1 VPKSTNVLI
10 AIRGANRS
18 ADIWGPDAEE
28 WKPER
33 WLSPLPDSVA
43 KARIPGMYRNMMTFL
58 AGGHACIGFK
68 FAQLEEKV
76 VLSLLLESFVFSL
89 VENKD
94 IVWNFAAI
102 VTPTVKGEPHDKLQL
117 PLKLTPVQ
125 RSSRLGVI
133 VE

>member
-1 VPKSTNVLI
+1 VASSSLNWKRVSEVSFCCISIPLI
-10 AIRGANRS
+10 YFGS
-18 ADIWGPDAEE
+18 
-28 WKPER
+28 
-33 WLSPLPDSVA
+33 LS
-43 KARIPGMYRNMMTFL
+43 
-58 AGGHACIGFK
+58 
-68 FAQLEEKV
+68 EV

-117 PLKLTPVQ
+117 PLKLTPAQ

>member
-1 VPKSTNVLI
+1 LYQDDVFGGRARLHVSDSRPAIVKRNPQTVQFKVASSSLNWKRVSEVSFCCIPIPLI
-10 AIRGANRS
+10 YFGS
-18 ADIWGPDAEE
+18 
-28 WKPER
+28 
-33 WLSPLPDSVA
+33 LS
-43 KARIPGMYRNMMTFL
+43 
-58 AGGHACIGFK
+58 
-68 FAQLEEKV
+68 EV